1 MSSEVETSEESKKA
15 DFSAAMDLKSFDKKK
30 SSTLDIKS
38 ITKQREEGKKP
49 DLALPMSKLKLA
61 KSQRISQDDNSTV

>member
-49 DLALPMSKLKLA
+49 DLPLPMSKLKLA